1 MKSGQAGRS
10 QGAQESGSEMGQTSE
25 MKIDDSGGEQ
35 REPKQVEETRTLPE
49 WVERAVWTDRM
60 WQRLETSQ
68 AQTKTGLQRGGNS
81 AWLLTPREE
90 EPSQRETTDWK
101 AGCGRTACP
110 VWREGCGS
118 TRIPTP
124 ICLCAN
130 HRMIPAPMS
139 RAFSADSNFLPKP
152 WAGAQG

>member
-124 ICLCAN
+124 I
-130 HRMIPAPMS
+130 S
-139 RAFSADSNFLPKP
+139 RVTYPVILLE
-152 WAGAQG
+152 